1 MYKKDGIRNN
11 LCVNAMKKSSVVLS
25 VSAGL
30 LVVALIIIALLPAIV
45 SSDMM
50 KPFMIQ
56 KVNQQLPGQL
66 QLESWSASWFGGIES
81 LGIVYDNRADGL
93 LAQVS
98 AIKTEKGLLG
108 LILAGGKLGAVE
120 IIDPAVVFYLS
131 DKAEAWDP
139 QKTPPATPSP
149 ESIPA
154 GKEDTLIP
162 AFYGK
167 LKITNGSILTATAD
181 GNEKIVAKNLDLI
194 LEAPD
199 PQTPITYRFSTES
212 SDSSGRASGE
222 GSLALAAD
230 DPLNMQKIQSDSK
243 LIVEN
248 WELEDVF
255 AIIANRAGF
264 PSAKGRLNASVSL
277 TGSNA
282 ESLKMV
288 AQMAM
293 QKLQLR
299 GGPLGSDTPA
309 INDIVINLDATG
321 NNNSLSLN
329 NLAFRSSLAD
339 GSARGIV
346 DDEDQKRLS
355 GKADVDLAQ
364 MFTQFPATLKLR
376 QGTQITKGK
385 MALSANIETARE
397 GASFDGDARIDR
409 LQGISAGKKVSWNKP
424 VTVNAR
430 GKMRREGL
438 QLENLSLRS
447 SFLEADG
454 RGDMRNMRVDLAA
467 DLKAALAELRKFIE
481 IKQWDGSGKL
491 KLNLNLK
498 AKTENLNHA
507 TLKLNIDDFVLS
519 RNRRPILARQT
530 VHADVSTD
538 VQMAEAAAGS
548 RLLQTALDIKSSVVA
563 GTVTAQRVEG
573 TASNSF
579 PNVAD
584 LKLDC
589 NINLQQLSSLL
600 KNLGILSAQ
609 TLLAGQ
615 STIKTTGNLKKGRL
629 ALDNTRIDTKKFVYR
644 QDNKSI
650 RENRVI
656 LTTRGHIDL
665 NNRSLLLAPV
675 DIDGQAGKVHI
686 PQLTIADWTNA
697 QKNMKVN
704 GHADLD
710 LNQLAQGYGE
720 FIQLPEKTQLRGNGR
735 FDFDMD
741 FSNAKEQYLKLQGNV
756 APFNL
761 VSATL
766 PAISENKITL
776 NADVT
781 RSPDGRNI
789 TITNLELNSNAL
801 SLNATGTLNQVGK
814 NKVLN
819 AKGTMK
825 PDLKLVSDYLKQSG
839 QSQVVFSGKKAT
851 PFTIKL
857 VSKGDRWED
866 PLKHLDFSGAVH
878 VTSIEA
884 YGLKLTPNDVP
895 LRVAGAS
902 AGAKFESPANGGQL
916 DFQPSI
922 DMRKEPYVISFKE
935 NIDILKDV
943 QVTQGLIDGLLAAIH
958 PLFKDAV
965 LPEGLLS
972 LNMKNFRWPLSE
984 KERNRATF
992 AGTLKINGVRLNS
1005 TPFMAGLLDMM
1016 GIGERQLSMTDQ
1028 DINFEAKDGRIALSP
1043 MTLVAEGYQLK
1054 MHGSIGFD
1062 NTLYFFAQIPVTKK
1076 MVGKDAYQFLQGATI
1091 KVPIRG
1097 TASKPLIDQTAF
1109 QQATGDLMQQAL
1121 KKNIE
1126 KGAQNL
1132 LRNLFNKSE

>member
-1 MYKKDGIRNN
+1 
-11 LCVNAMKKSSVVLS
+11 MKKSRVVLI
-25 VSAGL
+25 VTAGL
-30 LVVALIIIALLPAIV
+30 LVVALIIIGLLPAIV

-50 KPFMIQ
+50 KPFVIQ
-56 KVNQQLPGQL
+56 KLNQQLPGQL
-66 QLESWSASWFGGIES
+66 QLESWSVSWFGGIES
-81 LGIVYDNRADGL
+81 LGIVYDNRTDGL
-93 LAQVS
+93 LARVS
-98 AIKTEKGLLG
+98 EIKTEKGLLG
-108 LILAGGKLGAVE
+108 LILAGGELGDVE
-120 IIDPAVVFYLS
+120 IFDPAVVFFLS
-131 DKAEAWDP
+131 DKAEARDS
-139 QKTPPATPSP
+139 QKTLPAAPSP

-154 GKEDTLIP
+154 GKDDTLIP

-194 LEAPD
+194 LKAPG

-212 SDSSGRASGE
+212 GDSSGRASGE
-222 GSLALAAD
+222 GSLVLPAD

-243 LIVEN
+243 LNVEN
-248 WELEDVF
+248 WELEDIF
-255 AIIANRAGF
+255 AIIATRAGF

-293 QKLQLR
+293 QKLQLQ
-299 GGPLGSDTPA
+299 GGPLGPDTPV
-309 INDIVINLDATG
+309 INDIEINLDATG
-321 NNNSLSLN
+321 NNSSLSLN

-346 DDEDQKRLS
+346 DDEDQKHLF
-355 GKADVDLAQ
+355 GKTDIDLAEV
-364 MFTQFPATLKLR
+364 FTQFPTTLKLR
-376 QGTQITKGK
+376 EGTEITKGK

-397 GASFDGDARIDR
+397 GVSFDGDARIDQ

-424 VTVNAR
+424 VTVHAR
-430 GKMRREGL
+430 GEMRGKEL

-454 RGDMRNMRVDLAA
+454 RGDMRNMRVDLSA

-481 IKQWDGSGKL
+481 IKQWDGGGKL

-507 TLKLNIDDFVLS
+507 TLKLNIDDFVLT
-519 RNRRPILARQT
+519 RNQLPILAKQT
-530 VHADVSTD
+530 IRADGSADVE
-538 VQMAEAAAGS
+538 MADAMVNS
-548 RLLQTALDIKSSVVA
+548 KLLQPTLTIQSSVA
-563 GTVTAQRVEG
+563 SGTVTAQQVEG

-579 PNVAD
+579 PNVTD
-584 LKLDC
+584 LKLDG

-615 STIKTTGNLKKGRL
+615 STIKTGGNLKEGRL
-629 ALDNTRIDTKKFVYR
+629 ALDNTLIDTKKFVY
-644 QDNKSI
+644 QQENKSL
-650 RENRVI
+650 RESRVI
-656 LTTRGHIDL
+656 LTTKGQIDL

-686 PQLTIADWTNA
+686 PQLAIGDWTNA
-697 QKNMKVN
+697 TKNMKVN
-704 GHADLD
+704 GQADLD
-710 LNQLAQGYGE
+710 LNQLAQGYGD
-720 FIQLPEKTQLRGNGR
+720 FIQLPEKTQLLGDGR

-741 FSNAKEQYLKLQGNV
+741 FSNPKEQFLKIQGNV
-756 APFNL
+756 APFKL
-761 VSATL
+761 VSTTL
-766 PAISENKITL
+766 PTISEKIVTL
-776 NADVT
+776 NANVT
-781 RSPDGRNI
+781 RSPDGRNM
-789 TITNLELNSNAL
+789 TITNLELNSNSL

-814 NKVLN
+814 NKVLE

-825 PDLKLVSDYLKQSG
+825 PDLKLVSDYLKKSG
-839 QSQVVFSGKKAT
+839 QSQVAFSGKKAT

-884 YGLKLTPNDVP
+884 YGLKLAPNDVP
-895 LRVAGAS
+895 IRVAGAS
-902 AGAKFESPANGGQL
+902 AGAKIESPANGGQL
-916 DFQPSI
+916 DFQPTV
-922 DMRKEPYVISFKE
+922 DMRTEPYIISFKE

-958 PLFKDAV
+958 PLFKDSV
-965 LPEGLLS
+965 LPEGLLG

-992 AGTLKINGVRLNS
+992 AGTLKLNGVRLNS
-1005 TPFMAGLLDMM
+1005 TPFLAGLLKMM
-1016 GIGERQLSMTDQ
+1016 GISERQLSMADQ
-1028 DINFEAKDGRIALSP
+1028 DIDFEAKNGRISLSP
-1043 MTLVAEGYQLK
+1043 MTLDAEGYQLK
-1054 MHGSIGFD
+1054 MHGSVGFD
-1062 NTLYFFAQIPVTKK
+1062 ETLDFVAQIPVTKK
-1076 MVGKDAYQFLQGATI
+1076 MVGKDAYQFLQGTTLN
-1091 KVPIRG
+1091 VPIRG
-1097 TASKPLIDQTAF
+1097 TSSKPLIDQTAF
-1109 QQATGDLMQQAL
+1109 QQATGDLIQQAL
-1121 KKNIE
+1121 KKNLE

-1132 LRNLFNKSE
+1132 LKNLFNKSE